1 MRISDWSSDVCS
13 SDLAGLAA
21 GGRAAADREP
31 RGGAGAAVGAGAGI
45 GRDRAGRD
53 GLFAL
58 AGTAPAL
65 AARRRQ
71 RARRTPL
78 AQPLPAAP
86 VRGRDAGDV
95 GVGLARVRAGT
106 GAVGTAGRRG
116 DAVRALVQAVAAC
129 RVRRSEE
136 RTSELQSLMR
146 SSS

>member
-13 SDLAGLAA
+13 SDLGL
-21 GGRAAADREP
+21 
-31 RGGAGAAVGAGAGI
+31 
-45 GRDRAGRD
+45 
-53 GLFAL
+53 LAL

-116 DAVRALVQAVAAC
+116 DAVSALVQAVAAC
-129 RVRRSEE
+129 RVRDVRRGAAGAAVVAEIGRASCRE
-136 RTSELQSLMR
+136 RVGQYV
-146 SSS
+146 

>member
-13 SDLAGLAA
+13 SDLGL
-21 GGRAAADREP
+21 
-31 RGGAGAAVGAGAGI
+31 
-45 GRDRAGRD
+45 
-53 GLFAL
+53 LAL

-116 DAVRALVQAVAAC
+116 DAVSALVQAVAAC
-129 RVRRSEE
+129 RVRDVRRGAAGAAVVAGLRGGHPVDRKST
-136 RTSELQSLMR
+136 RLN
-146 SSS
+146 SS